1 MMWKT
6 TLFWS
11 LTEQWTSKDA
21 TEPSDLYIMNTRIGG
36 GICFLIGLAG
46 IIIFLFD

>member
-1 MMWKT
+1 MWKT

-36 GICFLIGLAG
+36 GICCLIGLAG
-46 IIIFLFD
+46 IIIFFV